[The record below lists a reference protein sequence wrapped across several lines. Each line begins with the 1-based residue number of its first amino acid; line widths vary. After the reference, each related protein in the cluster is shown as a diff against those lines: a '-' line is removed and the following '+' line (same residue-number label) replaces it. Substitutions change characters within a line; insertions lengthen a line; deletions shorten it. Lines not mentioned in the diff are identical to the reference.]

1 VGVKTINRAESSN
14 RQKRKSW
21 TVQQSVFVYRLA
33 QFWVGVLF
41 RYWGGGFRAVGV
53 ENVPAA
59 GGAFLIANHTS
70 GADPF
75 VLGYPIKHR
84 LLRGPGKIEIFESPF
99 FSYIMRK
106 LGMFPLRQGVADAA
120 GVRTMVELY
129 RSGRV
134 VAIYPEGGR
143 SESGELSPFSPA
155 FARLAIKL
163 RALLVPAAIAGA
175 RDFLPIGTY
184 RPRRNAPIAVVFGEP
199 FEVSQFYDQ
208 TLKPAMLERAAD
220 FMQSKVAE
228 LLPAARAERKK
239 LLKG

>member
-1 VGVKTINRAESSN
+1 MGAKTTSRAESRN

-33 QFWVGVLF
+33 QFLVGLLF
-41 RYWGGGFRAVGV
+41 RFWGGGFRAVGV
-53 ENVPAA
+53 KNLPAA

-84 LLRGPGKIEIFESPF
+84 LLRGPGKIEIFESRF

-120 GVRTMVELY
+120 AVRTMVELY
-129 RSGRV
+129 RNGRV
-134 VAIYPEGGR
+134 IAIYPEGGR
-143 SESGELSPFSPA
+143 SESGELRPFSPE

-163 RALLVPAAIAGA
+163 RAPLVPAAIAGA

-199 FEVSQFYDQ
+199 FDLSQFYDQ
-208 TLKPAMLERAAD
+208 TLTAEVLERAAD
-220 FMQSKVAE
+220 LMQSRVAE
-228 LLPAARAERKK
+228 LLPAARSERAK